1 MRETQKQKIAR
12 LEAEIAALREQNEQ
26 LYVELLKSKEEA
38 DNDFMASPCYQQ
50 MKNDIQL
57 LKSEIQLL
65 RRQSN
70 VHKLKNERGSGRK
83 PKLSDA
89 QREQVIIMHASGKS
103 IRELA
108 KYFNVSVGTI
118 SNAIHAK

>member
-1 MRETQKQKIAR
+1 MNGVVHMRETQKQKIAR
-12 LEAEIAALREQNEQ
+12 LEAEITALKAQNEQ
-26 LYVELLKSKEEA
+26 LYIELLKAKDEA
-38 DNDFMASPCYQQ
+38 DNGFMASPCYRQ
-50 MKNDIQL
+50 M
-57 LKSEIQLL
+57 KSEIQLL

-70 VHKLKNERGSGRK
+70 VQKSKNERGSGRK

-89 QREQVIIMHASGKS
+89 QREQVTIMHARGKT

-108 KYFNVSVGTI
+108 KYFDVSVGTI